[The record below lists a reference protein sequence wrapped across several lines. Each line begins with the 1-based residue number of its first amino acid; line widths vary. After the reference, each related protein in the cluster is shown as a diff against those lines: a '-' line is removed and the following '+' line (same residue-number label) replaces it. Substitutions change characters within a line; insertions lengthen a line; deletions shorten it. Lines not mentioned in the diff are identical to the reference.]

1 MVEDALVVLRS
12 VGRFQCFGLT
22 KSKISSWKFSVTT
35 VKKLDIW
42 LSNVQNKVEEH
53 LVALKAEIE
62 VDVIIV
68 VKLGIWHELVL
79 VVEVAEVVSVVVIV
93 VAAAA
98 NPATTVKKSGIYLET
113 VQKNDQVVAVILQAV
128 PVTTV
133 VGQGICLESALIEA
147 AGAVAEEE
155 ELLKLATDVVV
166 KDTLQEI
173 VRRKEAAVA
182 ANQAEEILN
191 VTGVGALVTWPVIVL
206 QKMNRLPYA
215 HLKVSIVVMLCA
227 RRNFT

>member
-1 MVEDALVVLRS
+1 M
-12 VGRFQCFGLT
+12 
-22 KSKISSWKFSVTT
+22 
-35 VKKLDIW
+35 
-42 LSNVQNKVEEH
+42 
-53 LVALKAEIE
+53 
-62 VDVIIV
+62 
-68 VKLGIWHELVL
+68 VKLGIWHELVPV

-155 ELLKLATDVVV
+155 PLKLATGECIRMKLLIHLHCIAYCLMSPINPLDHSFRA
-166 KDTLQEI
+166 KYHGISL
-173 VRRKEAAVA
+173 
-182 ANQAEEILN
+182 ILIHRS
-191 VTGVGALVTWPVIVL
+191 LVLTSV
-206 QKMNRLPYA
+206 
-215 HLKVSIVVMLCA
+215 
-227 RRNFT
+227 

>member
-1 MVEDALVVLRS
+1 
-12 VGRFQCFGLT
+12 
-22 KSKISSWKFSVTT
+22 
-35 VKKLDIW
+35 
-42 LSNVQNKVEEH
+42 
-53 LVALKAEIE
+53 
-62 VDVIIV
+62 V

-155 ELLKLATDVVV
+155 ELLKLATGECIRM
-166 KDTLQEI
+166 KLLIHLHCIAYCLMSPLTHL
-173 VRRKEAAVA
+173 
-182 ANQAEEILN
+182 
-191 VTGVGALVTWPVIVL
+191 TTVL
-206 QKMNRLPYA
+206 EQSIM
-215 HLKVSIVVMLCA
+215 VSH
-227 RRNFT
+227 

>member
-1 MVEDALVVLRS
+1 M
-12 VGRFQCFGLT
+12 
-22 KSKISSWKFSVTT
+22 
-35 VKKLDIW
+35 DIW
-42 LSNVQNKVEEH
+42 LSNVQNKVVEH

-68 VKLGIWHELVL
+68 VKLGIWHELVPV
-79 VVEVAEVVSVVVIV
+79 VVEVAEVVSVVVTV
-93 VAAAA
+93 AAA
-98 NPATTVKKSGIYLET
+98 NPATTVKKLGIYLET
-113 VQKNDQVVAVILQAV
+113 VQKNDQVVAAILQAV

-133 VGQGICLESALIEA
+133 VDQGICLESALIEA

-155 ELLKLATDVVV
+155 PLKLATDVVL

-173 VRRKEAAVA
+173 VRRKEAVVA